1 MTKNTAW
8 EIVAISTGKR
18 ESVCDTLEHARTI
31 CTLMQVEG
39 RDRYKVQ
46 EVTLYETH
54 EQELYGKS
62 RKT

>member
-1 MTKNTAW
+1 
-8 EIVAISTGKR
+8 
-18 ESVCDTLEHARTI
+18 
-31 CTLMQVEG
+31 MQVEG